1 MFGKDVH
8 ETASEIF
15 NDGIMT
21 LITSIIMANN
31 NISEEELERKVEEK
45 FQHLDNIAGVVKE
58 KVKSLEDLGIIER
71 KGDVIVLTKFGV
83 KVGKVLK
90 DMLKTYYETFNF
102 SKIEK
107 ALILASKYS
116 FNFSQRSFS
125 VPLAFRQLL
134 FRI

>member
-21 LITSIIMANN
+21 LITSIIMANS
-31 NISEEELERKVEEK
+31 NISEEELERKVGEK
-45 FQHLDNIAGVVKE
+45 FQHLDNISGLVKE

-90 DMLKTYYETFNF
+90 DMLKTYYEAFTSLR
-102 SKIEK
+102 SKK
-107 ALILASKYS
+107 H
-116 FNFSQRSFS
+116 
-125 VPLAFRQLL
+125 
-134 FRI
+134 